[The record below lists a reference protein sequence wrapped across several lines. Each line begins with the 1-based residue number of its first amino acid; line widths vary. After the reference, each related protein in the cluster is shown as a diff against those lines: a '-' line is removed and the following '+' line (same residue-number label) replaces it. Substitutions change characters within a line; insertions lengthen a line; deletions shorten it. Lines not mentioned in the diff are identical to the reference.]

1 MSKHRSGYVF
11 QDKQGRWNARTT
23 MLDRQGKRRNI
34 IRRAKDKQDARQILR
49 TILRQLED
57 EGEKG
62 IDSSRMTF
70 NALADF
76 YEKHYL
82 HPAEYRDDKKI
93 SGLRSLDRAQAA
105 LVQFRDHFGRMRVRE
120 ITHGDINSYRLMRLK
135 TPTRYK
141 QDRSIAGMNRELVVL
156 RRIFSIGVREGF
168 LLKSP
173 FSGGDPLICTADE
186 NQRDRILTRD
196 EEARILAAIDREPK
210 REHIRGIFLCGV
222 DLALRRGEIFTLK
235 WSDVNLE
242 RRILTVRAFN
252 CKTARSRT
260 VALTSRLYQWLL
272 HWREARAVGDDSI
285 VFGVSVTIKTAWMKI
300 CREAGVEDF
309 HFHDCRATAITRMIR
324 AGMPPVEVIRISGH
338 ANLSGAFYR
347 YCRADEDTIY
357 RAAAALN
364 SYLAEPCQGAEDA
377 SGLVN

>member
-1 MSKHRSGYVF
+1 MPKDRSGYVF
-11 QDKQGRWNARTT
+11 QDNQGRWYARTT
-23 MLDRQGKRRNI
+23 VTDRQGNRRNI
-34 IRRAKDKQDARQILR
+34 KRRAKDKSDAKQVLK
-49 TILRQLED
+49 TILRQIED

-62 IDSSRMTF
+62 VDASRMTF
-70 NALADF
+70 NVLADF

-82 HPAEYRDDKKI
+82 HPAEYRDEKKI
-93 SGLRSLDRAQAA
+93 SGLRAWDRAKGV
-105 LVQFRDHFGRMRVRE
+105 LTYFRSHFGKMRVRE

-135 TPTRYK
+135 TQTRYNRN
-141 QDRSIAGMNRELVVL
+141 RSIAGMNRELVVL

-173 FSGGDPLICTADE
+173 FNGGDPLICAADE
-186 NQRDRILTRD
+186 NQRERILTRD
-196 EEARILAAIDREPK
+196 EEARILAAIEREPK

-235 WSDVNLE
+235 WSDVDLE
-242 RRILTVRAFN
+242 RRLITVRAFN

-260 VALTSRLYQWLL
+260 VALTSRLFEWLL
-272 HWREARAVGDDSI
+272 RWHETRATGNDSI
-285 VFGVSVTIKTAWMKI
+285 VFGVSVTIKTAWKKI

-357 RAAAALN
+357 RAAAAL
-364 SYLAEPCQGAEDA
+364 DA
-377 SGLVN
+377 YQAQASKPLEATEAVN